1 MIVLIRSC
9 TERDQKYIVES
20 HFRIYQEEYYF
31 DDSFNIF
38 ISESIHN
45 FMKNRNEEKE
55 NVWVIDSNGLLK
67 GSIGIVKV
75 SDDIAQ
81 LRWFLIEPDQR
92 GRGLGKRLIQKAIEF
107 SKDKNYKTIILWTNT
122 SLYAARK
129 LYESF
134 GFNITEVKNSLL
146 SNQEMVEEKWELKI

>member
-1 MIVLIRSC
+1 
-9 TERDQKYIVES
+9 
-20 HFRIYQEEYYF
+20 
-31 DDSFNIF
+31 
-38 ISESIHN
+38 
-45 FMKNRNEEKE
+45 MKNRNEEKE